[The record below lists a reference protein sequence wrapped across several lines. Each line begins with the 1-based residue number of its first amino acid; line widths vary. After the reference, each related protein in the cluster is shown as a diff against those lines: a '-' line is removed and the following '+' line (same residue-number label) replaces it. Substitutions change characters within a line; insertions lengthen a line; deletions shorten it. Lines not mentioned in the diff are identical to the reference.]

1 MLKKHGNEVHVVKRC
16 FRLLFVLT
24 IAAATY
30 SPVLSQDGKATPEFD
45 RCKQIVN
52 NEKRLKCLK
61 ELTIP
66 PAPAPGPSRL
76 DAWKLIR
83 TPDSQGGQD
92 TISIMTV
99 ADISRSSPDLA
110 GLLIRCRQATDI
122 DIPEAAAID
131 ILIVLVR
138 PLSPRARPKVKITA
152 AGAER
157 SFNATVVP
165 PGSAILLPHE
175 AQSLATGDWRGS
187 TELAVD
193 IEDIELTARGIVPID
208 GLGSALANLTTT
220 CNAPRR

>member
-1 MLKKHGNEVHVVKRC
+1 MHVVKRC
-16 FRLLFVLT
+16 FRLLFVLA

-30 SPVLSQDGKATPEFD
+30 SPVLSKDGKATPEFD
-45 RCKQIVN
+45 RCKQIIN
-52 NEKRLKCLK
+52 NEERLQCLK

-66 PAPAPGPSRL
+66 PGPALGPSRR

-92 TISIMTV
+92 TISIMSV

-110 GLLIRCRQATDI
+110 GLLIRCRQGTAI
-122 DIPEAAAID
+122 DTPGTEAID

-138 PLSPRARPKVKITA
+138 PLSPRARPKVKIAA
-152 AGAER
+152 AGAEI
-157 SFNATVVP
+157 SFNATAVP
-165 PGSAILLPHE
+165 PGSAILLPPE
-175 AQSLATGDWRGS
+175 AQSLANGDWRGS

-193 IEDIELTARGIVPID
+193 IEDIGLTARGIVPID

>member
-1 MLKKHGNEVHVVKRC
+1 VHVVERC
-16 FRLLFVLT
+16 FRLLFVLI

-30 SPVLSQDGKATPEFD
+30 SPVLSKDGDATPEFD

-52 NEKRLKCLK
+52 NEERLQCFK

-66 PAPAPGPSRL
+66 PAPAPGPTHL

-92 TISIMTV
+92 TISIMSV

-110 GLLIRCRQATDI
+110 GLLIRCRQA
-122 DIPEAAAID
+122 PETEALD

-152 AGAER
+152 AGAEI
-157 SFNATVVP
+157 SFNATAVP
-165 PGSAILLPHE
+165 PGSAILLPRE

-193 IEDIELTARGIVPID
+193 IEDVELTARGIVPID
-208 GLGSALANLTTT
+208 GLVSALANLTAT
-220 CNAPRR
+220 CNATRR